1 MTSRTAPKLNS
12 MVTKRETAWLMG
24 KMNLG
29 MYTFLISG
37 AFWITEVRPMLVV
50 SLKKVNRV
58 LPQIR

>member
-1 MTSRTAPKLNS
+1 
-12 MVTKRETAWLMG
+12 MVTKRETAWLTG

-50 SLKKVNRV
+50 SLKKVNKV